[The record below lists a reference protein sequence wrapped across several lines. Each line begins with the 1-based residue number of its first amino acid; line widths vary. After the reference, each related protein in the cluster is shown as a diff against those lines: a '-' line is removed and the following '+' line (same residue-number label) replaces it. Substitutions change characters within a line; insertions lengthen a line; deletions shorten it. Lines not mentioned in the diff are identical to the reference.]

1 MKGNLIF
8 GIVAKN
14 EPESAARL
22 RCPLD
27 KERAGLVSGAMH
39 GLLALPRAPAP
50 APHVF
55 ANTFFPAQGASQ
67 KFPPPR
73 VLPKFTTP
81 RVRFIPRRAPTAYPL
96 FPQKSRSPPRPTAY
110 PLSKTHL
117 KIFPRRAYPCR
128 ATRVPPHKSRAPH
141 ARHSSQIPRRAPTQ
155 GAPQNTPPRATALG
169 NTGSA
174 TQKSRPR
181 ATAQLPPQRISLQ
194 QKTERPLLA
203 GVP

>member
-50 APHVF
+50 RRAFLP
-55 ANTFFPAQGASQ
+55 TLFPAQGTPQ

-73 VLPKFTTP
+73 VLPQFITP
-81 RVRFIPRRAPTAYPL
+81 QVRFITHHAQRLIRPSLKNHAPRHAH
-96 FPQKSRSPPRPTAY
+96 
-110 PLSKTHL
+110 THW
-117 KIFPRRAYPCR
+117 
-128 ATRVPPHKSRAPH
+128 ATRVPPHKSRAPTQRPSSPH
-141 ARHSSQIPRRAPTQ
+141 NAYPYNKKRNARFWQAFRKCSSCNLIRRQSFQPFSFQ
-155 GAPQNTPPRATALG
+155 
-169 NTGSA
+169 
-174 TQKSRPR
+174 
-181 ATAQLPPQRISLQ
+181 
-194 QKTERPLLA
+194 
-203 GVP
+203 